1 MNKETVKITKEFTYD
16 NVGNLTKEVIYE
28 ERKNMKI
35 KQEAKNNE
43 N

>member
-28 ERKNMKI
+28 EREQHEDKTGGEK
-35 KQEAKNNE
+35 
-43 N
+43 